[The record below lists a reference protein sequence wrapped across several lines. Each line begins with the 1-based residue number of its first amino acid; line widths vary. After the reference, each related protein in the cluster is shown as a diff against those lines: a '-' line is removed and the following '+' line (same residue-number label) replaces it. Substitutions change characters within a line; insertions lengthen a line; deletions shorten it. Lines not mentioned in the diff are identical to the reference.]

1 MANDRTIED
10 AMHTSLP
17 GSPMPLSSNF
27 GSSDDSA
34 PDLER
39 KGSRISTWEDTSNEM
54 AAQLAHMPLFLQ
66 SVSRV
71 ESCVQTLSQTVAAMT
86 TQVTSIEQ
94 IVGSLAARVAA
105 LETGAV
111 SASSVSGSPS
121 GSWPLPGQ
129 IDGSTATGSRD
140 PSSLDEHRNT
150 RRRVP

>member
-27 GSSDDSA
+27 GSSDGSA

-71 ESCVQTLSQTVAAMT
+71 ESCVQTLSQTVAAIT
-86 TQVTSIEQ
+86 TQVTS
-94 IVGSLAARVAA
+94 L
-105 LETGAV
+105 
-111 SASSVSGSPS
+111 
-121 GSWPLPGQ
+121 
-129 IDGSTATGSRD
+129 
-140 PSSLDEHRNT
+140 H
-150 RRRVP
+150 RRVTLFSTRENTVWSPFGMFSMCVGEEHTRHIFLKEEGEKVQK